1 MDFEPRRF
9 RRLGRL
15 RAGGID
21 VPVATGFRSRLLGLA
36 LLGRER
42 AGPGLLIPRCRSVHT
57 FGMRFPIDI
66 VFLDSA
72 GREIRRLE
80 AVPPFRPAFEPRAA
94 AVLELPV
101 DAQTSGKPI
110 HDSPVVGSSAPVARG
125 CRSSARVSRGSRASS
140 QAIIASAEPTAS
152 TSAAPSASASGPA
165 SR

>member
-1 MDFEPRRF
+1 MDAEPLRF
-9 RRLGRL
+9 RRLRRRPVG
-15 RAGGID
+15 D
-21 VPVATGFRSRLLGLA
+21 VTVPVATGFRSRLLGLA

-57 FGMRFPIDI
+57 LGMRFPIDI
-66 VFLDSA
+66 VFLDGA

-80 AVPPFRPAFEPRAA
+80 AVGRFRAAFEPRAA
-94 AVLELPV
+94 AVLELRS

-110 HDSPVVGSSAPVARG
+110 HDSPVVGSSAPVAG
-125 CRSSARVSRGSRASS
+125 GSRSSARVSRGSRASS
-140 QAIIASAEPTAS
+140 QATIASAEPTAS

>member
-66 VFLDSA
+66 VFL
-72 GREIRRLE
+72 GRADADGRRVVRRVE
-80 AVPPFRPAFEPRAA
+80 TMTPGRMAWPRPGVR
-94 AVLELPV
+94 AVLELPAGSDV
-101 DAQTSGKPI
+101 RVGDAILCRLSTA
-110 HDSPVVGSSAPVARG
+110 GSSTRAPIV
-125 CRSSARVSRGSRASS
+125 
-140 QAIIASAEPTAS
+140 
-152 TSAAPSASASGPA
+152 
-165 SR
+165 